1 MAPDPF
7 HDRLSAQFDVFDRT
21 GDGVL
26 AREDLE
32 AKARA
37 VLDEFGVDPDSPPG
51 RQLMTAADGFW
62 DGLCRRAT
70 ISPDGKMSKDDFVAA
85 NMKVLVGSPDGFQ
98 ILVRPWVHAEFVVAD
113 VDQDDR
119 LGRDEWA
126 RLLRT
131 RGHDEPTIRQR
142 LDAADIDGDGGVTL
156 HEVMSAAYRFY
167 ATDDAPHMTTA
178 LD

>member
-1 MAPDPF
+1 MAADPF
-7 HDRLSAQFDVFDRT
+7 HDRLSAQFDVFDRI

-26 AREDLE
+26 AREDFE

-70 ISPDGKMSKDDFVAA
+70 ISPEGKMSKDDFVAA

-113 VDQDDR
+113 LNQDDR
-119 LGRDEWA
+119 LEPDEWA

-131 RGHDEPTIRQR
+131 RGHDEQTIRQR
-142 LDAADIDGDGGVTL
+142 LAAADIDGDGGVTL